1 MDIKILS
8 IKNAPPPAK
17 NIPLTP
23 GSIMMLAMDATAM
36 IAIIIQRTLNI
47 CFFVAI
53 FLLLYCNT

>member
-1 MDIKILS
+1 MEIKMLS

-23 GSIMMLAMDATAM
+23 GSIVMLAMDATAM
-36 IAIIIQRTLNI
+36 IAMMIQRTLNI

-53 FLLLYCNT
+53 FYFIVL

>member
-1 MDIKILS
+1 MLS

-53 FLLLYCNT
+53 FAFIVL

>member
-1 MDIKILS
+1 MLS

-23 GSIMMLAMDATAM
+23 GSIVMLAMDATAM
-36 IAIIIQRTLNI
+36 IAMMTQRTLNI

-53 FLLLYCNT
+53 FSFIVL